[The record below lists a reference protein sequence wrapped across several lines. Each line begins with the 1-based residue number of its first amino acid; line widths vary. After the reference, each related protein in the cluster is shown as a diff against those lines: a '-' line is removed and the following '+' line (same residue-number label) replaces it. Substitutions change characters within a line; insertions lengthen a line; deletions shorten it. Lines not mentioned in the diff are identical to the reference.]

1 MYQPQRRR
9 KKGVFWFFAML
20 FVAVSVGLGIGY
32 AGAKMSI
39 FPGKIEAVPKNTTKN
54 EQELPDKTDE
64 TITEEIT
71 APVSLSTTV
80 PFEPETPP
88 KSGYLVKITDGKVC
102 VFTVDNKGNTKYSQT
117 LEVYLGRLPESDQ
130 KRLKEGIYIK
140 TRTELAELMEDY
152 SS

>member
-1 MYQPQRRR
+1 MYQPQRRK

-20 FVAVSVGLGIGY
+20 LVAVAVGLGIGY
-32 AGAKMSI
+32 AGAKLSI
-39 FPGKIEAVPKNTTKN
+39 LPGKIEAAPKNTIKK
-54 EQELPDKTDE
+54 EQTLPEKTDNSV
-64 TITEEIT
+64 TEEVSK
-71 APVSLSTTV
+71 PVSLSTTV
-80 PFEPETPP
+80 PIEPETPP

-102 VFTVDNKGNTKYSQT
+102 VFTVDDKGNTKYSQT

-130 KRLKEGIYIK
+130 KKLKEGIYIK